1 MLFIERAID
10 LLKDGG
16 CLAFSLSNSFL
27 KSTSGQTVRGYIAA
41 NGCVEEIV
49 EFNDPRTYADATTQ
63 IALLRLRKTRRRFG
77 GRHVFV
83 RGQGHLRR
91 KLDGLISGRLNPD
104 ISITPLQPEATASS
118 RWRLTT
124 SEDSSWLDGT
134 VRAGIPLDR
143 LATMEYGPSTA
154 LDPVLLLKQISRSM
168 NGNILVQA
176 RNSTQPIQLE
186 EAAMQYVV
194 RGRHIRGYRP
204 TILRY
209 LHPFPY
215 DACGRVLSERSLQDR
230 CPLMYSYLLLH
241 RAKLAQRSL
250 SKGCRWYSTFCH
262 YQQVGVRSP
271 RLFSARIVSTGSF
284 TLVDDPAVLAH
295 NSVIAL
301 TPRVG
306 IVDICYL
313 LGILNSR
320 IFGRYVSL
328 VMPPINAGRHSIRLS
343 KLRRFPVPDPQLEGN
358 REACMHIASLVRD
371 LTRVPMGRPLPP
383 DIMTTIE
390 NEVAH
395 LYGSSGLMS
404 P

>member
-1 MLFIERAID
+1 
-10 LLKDGG
+10 
-16 CLAFSLSNSFL
+16 
-27 KSTSGQTVRGYIAA
+27 
-41 NGCVEEIV
+41 
-49 EFNDPRTYADATTQ
+49 
-63 IALLRLRKTRRRFG
+63 
-77 GRHVFV
+77 
-83 RGQGHLRR
+83 
-91 KLDGLISGRLNPD
+91 
-104 ISITPLQPEATASS
+104 
-118 RWRLTT
+118 
-124 SEDSSWLDGT
+124 
-134 VRAGIPLDR
+134 
-143 LATMEYGPSTA
+143 
-154 LDPVLLLKQISRSM
+154 
-168 NGNILVQA
+168 
-176 RNSTQPIQLE
+176 
-186 EAAMQYVV
+186 
-194 RGRHIRGYRP
+194 
-204 TILRY
+204 
-209 LHPFPY
+209 
-215 DACGRVLSERSLQDR
+215 
-230 CPLMYSYLLLH
+230 
-241 RAKLAQRSL
+241 
-250 SKGCRWYSTFCH
+250 
-262 YQQVGVRSP
+262 
-271 RLFSARIVSTGSF
+271 VSTGSF

-395 LYGSSGLMS
+395 LYGSTGLMS